1 MMSFQSTERCSV
13 TEKLKII
20 SNEIA
25 DAYPQIGSDNILK
38 IASLCD
44 IVNDNVGCDDIF
56 RRYYYILLVI
66 QKDKSNFDIVHKD
79 MIRFCD
85 KKFKNELN
93 NYLYNDIE
101 RYVNGEL
108 DSFPM
113 ITDYYG

>member
-1 MMSFQSTERCSV
+1 
-13 TEKLKII
+13 
-20 SNEIA
+20 
-25 DAYPQIGSDNILK
+25 
-38 IASLCD
+38 
-44 IVNDNVGCDDIF
+44 
-56 RRYYYILLVI
+56 
-66 QKDKSNFDIVHKD
+66 

-101 RYVNGEL
+101 KYVNGEL